1 MKLNLE
7 AKTKEQGLIKAYL
20 EENAGEPLAGK
31 INGGTPFVKDGKTLI
46 NRKTL
51 DGFFRYASDEA
62 RKLASKGAQSACVED
77 KVVYGWAIHYFEEES
92 IEGTLYNE
100 DGSEYRKPPAP
111 PGKGPESKES
121 PLKPPPKPQMSFFEL
136 LDENPRTPECDK
148 PDFPAPREE
157 TNALPA
163 LQTVDPETG
172 EILSGTAPDG
182 PGGLPAPFTD
192 DEEINDS
199 ESSENSADDADSG
212 CSEVDDFDVSAF
224 EPEALALLSELFGD
238 EIELR

>member
-7 AKTKEQGLIKAYL
+7 AKTKEQELIKAYL

-31 INGGTPFVKDGKTLI
+31 INSGTPFVKDGKTLI

-51 DGFFRYASDEA
+51 DGFMNYASDEA

-100 DGSEYRKPPAP
+100 DGSEYRKQPAP
-111 PGKGPESKES
+111 PVKGPESKES
-121 PLKPPPKPQMSFFEL
+121 PLKPQMSFFEL
-136 LDENPRTPECDK
+136 LDANSRTPECDK
-148 PDFPAPREE
+148 PDFPAPMEE
-157 TNALPA
+157 TTALPA
-163 LQTVDPETG
+163 MQTVDPETG
-172 EILSGTAPDG
+172 EILSGTVPDG
-182 PGGLPAPFTD
+182 LGGLPSSFTD
-192 DEEINDS
+192 DEDVNDS
-199 ESSENSADDADSG
+199 
-212 CSEVDDFDVSAF
+212 DDFDVAAF

-238 EIELR
+238 EIVLR

>member
-7 AKTKEQGLIKAYL
+7 AKTKEQELIKAYL
-20 EENAGEPLAGK
+20 EENASEPLAGK
-31 INGGTPFVKDGKTLI
+31 INSGTPFVKDGKTLI

-111 PGKGPESKES
+111 PAKGPESKEA

-136 LDENPRTPECDK
+136 LDANSRTPECDN

-172 EILSGTAPDG
+172 EILSGTEPDG

-192 DEEINDS
+192 GVNEDVNDS
-199 ESSENSADDADSG
+199 
-212 CSEVDDFDVSAF
+212 DDFDVAAF

>member
-7 AKTKEQGLIKAYL
+7 AKTKEQELIKAYL
-20 EENAGEPLAGK
+20 EENASEPLAGK
-31 INGGTPFVKDGKTLI
+31 INSGTPFVKDGKTLI

-51 DGFFRYASDEA
+51 DGFLRYASDEA

-77 KVVYGWAIHYFEEES
+77 KVVYGWAMHYFEEES
-92 IEGTLYNE
+92 IEGILYNE

-111 PGKGPESKES
+111 PAKGPESKES
-121 PLKPPPKPQMSFFEL
+121 PLKPPPKPQMSLFEL
-136 LDENPRTPECDK
+136 LDANSRTPECDK
-148 PDFPAPREE
+148 PDFPAPMEE

-163 LQTVDPETG
+163 MQTVDPETG

-182 PGGLPAPFTD
+182 LGGLSSSFTD
-192 DEEINDS
+192 DEDVNDS
-199 ESSENSADDADSG
+199 
-212 CSEVDDFDVSAF
+212 DDFDVSAF